1 MALSIALDGNVL
13 IQLTDESRPVPVPAK
28 FNLTYNEKVMY
39 DFAFTGT
46 VTNQAVPQGS
56 VSNPRIMLIWVRE
69 GSVSFSWDSG
79 GGGAT
84 VIAAN
89 PTPPPADT
97 PLWILMRH
105 APGAGQLYMTTTAPA
120 RGAVWLFE

>member
-1 MALSIALDGNVL
+1 MALSIALDGNL
-13 IQLTDESRPVPVPAK
+13 LLQLTEESRPVPIPVK

-56 VSNPRIMLIWVRE
+56 VTNPRFILVWVRE
-69 GSVSFSWDSG
+69 GAISLSWTSG
-79 GGGAT
+79 GAGPT
-84 VIAAN
+84 EIAAN
-89 PTPPPADT
+89 PTPPPGD
-97 PLWILMRH
+97 PPIMLLMRH
-105 APGAGQLYMTTTAPA
+105 APGAGQLYITTTAPA

>member
-13 IQLTDESRPVPVPAK
+13 IQLTDESRPVPVPVK

-39 DFAFTGT
+39 DFAFSGT

-56 VSNPRIMLIWVRE
+56 VTNPRMILVWVRE
-69 GSVSFSWDSG
+69 GSVALSWDASG
-79 GGGAT
+79 TFPTTIG
-84 VIAAN
+84 AN
-89 PTPPPADT
+89 PTPPPADA
-97 PLWILMRH
+97 PLLILMRY
-105 APGAGQLYMTTTAPA
+105 APSAGQLYLTTTAPA